1 MTGISIGTYIDEKLG
16 DSPELKMLIGKKFF
30 PISTRMEI
38 DFPFVVYQ
46 RIELSPEYTKDLL
59 AGDTVNVAIIVA
71 SDKYTKSIEIAE
83 VIRTAFDG
91 KRAKKYGISGTRLV
105 SANEDFTEGTFTQSL
120 VFSFNINY

>member
-16 DSPELKMLIGKKFF
+16 GSPELAVLIGNKFF

-46 RIELSPEYTKDLL
+46 RVELSPDYTKDLL
-59 AGDTVNVAIIVA
+59 AGDTVNVAMIVA
-71 SDKYTKSIEIAE
+71 SDKYTQSTEIAE
-83 VIRTAFDG
+83 VVRTAFDG

-105 SANEDFTEGTFTQSL
+105 SANEDFTEGTFTQCL
-120 VFSFNINY
+120 VFSFKIDY